1 MPRPSLV
8 VAVVEDERH
17 RMLIYRYLRRRGLS
31 SHEIRTKPSPSGQ
44 GSAEQWVRTM
54 YAEEV
59 RAYRIRHAKAVTALV
74 VMIDADTD
82 PVQNR
87 LTQLDEALEERGLPR
102 IGNAEQI
109 VRLVPKR
116 NVETWIVWLTED
128 AANEETDYKRTGHDW
143 HELVPHASERLFQLT
158 GANAALPANCIDSL
172 RKGISELNRLQF

>member
-1 MPRPSLV
+1 MV

-31 SHEIRTKPSPSGQ
+31 PHEIRTKPSPSGE

-54 YAEEV
+54 YAAEV
-59 RAYRIRHAKAVTALV
+59 RAYRLRHAKAVTALI
-74 VMIDADTD
+74 VMIDADTHS
-82 PVQNR
+82 VQTR
-87 LTQLDEALEERGLPR
+87 LTQLGQALEESGLPR
-102 IGNAEQI
+102 IGNAEKI

-116 NVETWIVWLTED
+116 NVETWILWLTED
-128 AANEETDYKRTGHDW
+128 AADEETDYKQTGHDW

-172 RKGISELNRLQF
+172 RKGINEVNRLQF